1 MTVSDLLT
9 IWIASISVIGGLAG
23 FVITHLLNEIKRL
36 NSRVEEIYNI
46 LLDRQLDMALSDGIC
61 KDNGIAYLIEATEWL
76 ASMKHGKETTKPR

>member
-36 NSRVEEIYNI
+36 NSRVDEIYNI
-46 LLDRQLDMALSDGIC
+46 LLES
-61 KDNGIAYLIEATEWL
+61 K
-76 ASMKHGKETTKPR
+76 